1 MEKENK
7 RVAIYIR
14 VSTLDQAREG
24 YSLEVQEKTLRKW
37 CNDRKYDVFDLYAD
51 KGISGKDIEHR
62 PNMNRLL
69 EDARERI

>member
-1 MEKENK
+1 MKEKW
-7 RVAIYIR
+7 VAIYIR

-24 YSLEVQEKTLRKW
+24 YSLEAQEKILRKW
-37 CNDRKYDVFDLYAD
+37 CDERKYEVFDIYAD

-69 EDARERI
+69 